1 MDAAR
6 TMRVVHDAQLFA
18 VTEYVCANRLTAAPL
33 LSTCLGHLTPP
44 CGSSPIISHLH
55 TAGASPPQVLMFL
68 DLFGVDI
75 LPSVEELADTVSE
88 PGQMCGWM
96 PAERASLAA
105 DAVMQ
110 SLIPPPDHRL
120 LNPGEQAG
128 AASDALLAISS
139 AHAGSG
145 HLGGGGRAAAG
156 AGVLEA
162 TSGRLMAAAAA
173 SATAAGSGQHTVAP
187 LRGTRRYLAAHVR
200 RADWF
205 YYCAGARNCFYNIL
219 EIGQWLNAT
228 LAERGMDTIY
238 LSTNADRRE
247 KEMLRRAITG
257 RVLFWED
264 VMATLTRW
272 NQQQQH
278 EVAGAGAASGSLQ
291 QPSSR
296 PDGPRLPLG
305 DGLMVQILEKAI
317 CMQADSFISSRGS
330 TFSDQIRDFRDGG
343 LSEHELAALSSK
355 AWPLD
360 ALAAASDAGS
370 GSGARAKASGAVA
383 KQPEGI
389 TYLCNDEPP
398 KYVDGHRLPDVH
410 NPNLFLQEVGHLW
423 RAVKGVFASSGGQEQ
438 QHHQE
443 HQTHAV
449 WQQTQPAE
457 SSFGRVL
464 SAPWRAVQWLTL
476 VGVDADAMGGAN
488 RFVEMYTGG
497 GLVGLVLEGE
507 LGVAPEQLA
516 ECVERAMAGV
526 GAVALHV
533 SMAGVPEQQQ
543 VLAMQALEARAGLAH
558 ITRMA
563 GEDLVGGGCGR

>member
-1 MDAAR
+1 
-6 TMRVVHDAQLFA
+6 
-18 VTEYVCANRLTAAPL
+18 
-33 LSTCLGHLTPP
+33 
-44 CGSSPIISHLH
+44 
-55 TAGASPPQVLMFL
+55 MFL

-110 SLIPPPDHRL
+110 SLIPAPDHRL

-128 AASDALLAISS
+128 AGADALLAISS
-139 AHAGSG
+139 AHAGSDRP
-145 HLGGGGRAAAG
+145 GGAGGAAAG

-173 SATAAGSGQHTVAP
+173 KATAAGSGQHTVAP

-228 LAERGMDTIY
+228 LAQRGMDTIY

-264 VMATLTRW
+264 VMATLQRW
-272 NQQQQH
+272 NQEHQEQH
-278 EVAGAGAASGSLQ
+278 PVAGGGSASGSLQ
-291 QPSSR
+291 QASGR
-296 PDGPRLPLG
+296 PDGARLPLG

-330 TFSDQIRDFRDGG
+330 TFSNQIRDFRDGG
-343 LSEHELAALSSK
+343 LSEQELAALSSK

-360 ALAAASDAGS
+360 ALAAASDAADR
-370 GSGARAKASGAVA
+370 SGAGAKARGAVA
-383 KQPEGI
+383 KQPESA
-389 TYLCNDEPP
+389 TYLCNDVQP
-398 KYVDGHRLPDVH
+398 KYVDVHRLPDVH

-423 RAVKGVFASSGGQEQ
+423 RAVKGVFAGSGAQEQ
-438 QHHQE
+438 QQHQE

-449 WQQTQPAE
+449 WQQKPPVE

-507 LGVAPEQLA
+507 LGVTPEQLA
-516 ECVERAMAGV
+516 ECVERAVAGV
-526 GAVALHV
+526 GAVAVHV

-563 GEDLVGGGCGR
+563 GEDLVGGGVAGAGGSRRWAGACIEQHETCTVPALAEHA